1 MKKKLPISPVAIFFL
16 VVLLVLVIYCLYY
29 LFPTRNEI
37 TSIHGEIAVNNAEAD
52 IYRPYVDDT
61 SELEAQIAEIE
72 DEIAQLHA
80 DGYVN
85 DSSVSLT
92 LVEAVQEY
100 NISLS
105 AVSLGEPTKIDGHRA
120 LPINIS
126 MSGSV
131 ENVIRFI
138 SYFENDSVGSYI
150 VRSSSLQISGAT
162 ARTTVVLYL
171 CTPAA

>member
-37 TSIHGEIAVNNAEAD
+37 TAIRGEIAVNNAEAD

-126 MSGSV
+126 MSGSL

-138 SYFENDSVGSYI
+138 SHFENDSVGSYI
-150 VRSSSLQISGAT
+150 VRSSSLQISGSI